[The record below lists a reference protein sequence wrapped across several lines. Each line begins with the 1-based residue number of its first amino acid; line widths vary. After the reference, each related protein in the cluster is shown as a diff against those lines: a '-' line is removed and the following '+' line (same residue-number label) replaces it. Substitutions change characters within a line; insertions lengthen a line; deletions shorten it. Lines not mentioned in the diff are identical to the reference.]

1 MGHIA
6 KAKELGNAL
15 GRTDEYQVVK
25 RSIEAADGDREL
37 AALRTELVGLE
48 GRIEASLKAGEE
60 PDADTAAAY
69 EGAVSR
75 LQASA
80 TYQSLVAAQ
89 SNFDKLM
96 AKVNQA
102 IEQGMEEGG
111 QSRIILA

>member
-1 MGHIA
+1 MGYIE

-15 GRTDEYQVVK
+15 GRTDEYQAVK

-37 AALRTELVGLE
+37 AALRTELEGLD
-48 GRIEASLKAGEE
+48 GLIAASLKAGEE

-75 LQASA
+75 LQARA

-102 IEQGMEEGG
+102 IAQGMEEGG
-111 QSRIILA
+111 QSKIILA